1 MFHRNIYS
9 TAVCNIIALVEGI
22 FYLSTRIILVLELD
36 NRMGFRVEGI
46 GGYHMAFHGF
56 ARSLPEESL
65 LIRIKMERRKTF
77 RKYMPAGKNNQE

>member
-9 TAVCNIIALVEGI
+9 TAICNRIALVEGLI
-22 FYLSTRIILVLELD
+22 YLSTRIILVLELD
-36 NRMGFRVEGI
+36 NRMDFGVEVI

-65 LIRIKMERRKTF
+65 LIRVKMERRKTF
-77 RKYMPAGKNNQE
+77 RKYMPCRQK